1 MTTAVALSDHDL
13 ATYTK
18 SADLSKRAH
27 ALLQHQKESWD
38 ALREGYRLLD
48 HVETRSLDFGDYA
61 FRLQFNPRR
70 ITSSAAKVDA
80 KSIAKRPC
88 FLCPANLPKEQRGL
102 RFNDKYLVLCNPF
115 PIFPEHFTIPDLNH
129 VPQRILATFGD
140 MLDLTQAL
148 GQRYVVF
155 YNGPKC
161 GASAPDH
168 FHFQAGNRGFMP
180 IDSEYD
186 YVKTHLGR
194 QIANRGS
201 LHAYAVDKYLRSLI
215 SFESPSRTALMDAF
229 HAFYSTFDQML
240 THKAG
245 VEHDEPM
252 LNVITSYERGYW
264 RVILFP
270 RAKHRPSCFF
280 AEGEERMMLSPAS
293 VDFGGVVVTPVE
305 KDFRRVDKGILSQMF
320 KEVCLPTE
328 KFEDLTQR
336 LTAAL

>member
-18 SADLSKRAH
+18 SSDLAKRAH
-27 ALLQHQKESWD
+27 ALLQQQKATWET
-38 ALREGYRLLD
+38 LRNGYGMLD
-48 HVETRSLDFGDYA
+48 SIETRNLDFGDFS

-80 KSIAKRPC
+80 KSIAERKC
-88 FLCPANLPKEQRGL
+88 FLCPAHLPAEQRGL
-102 RFNDKYLVLCNPF
+102 PFADKYLLLCNPF
-115 PIFPEHFTIPDLNH
+115 PIFPEHFTIPEFSH
-129 VPQRILATFGD
+129 TPQRLLPTFGD

-148 GQRYVVF
+148 GDRYVVF

-186 YVKTHLGR
+186 HVKTHLGR

-201 LHAYAVDKYLRSLI
+201 LRAYAVDKYLRSLI
-215 SFESPSRTALMDAF
+215 SFESPSRAALMDAF
-229 HAFYSTFDQML
+229 NAFYATFEQMSP
-240 THKAG
+240 AD
-245 VEHDEPM
+245 HDEPM
-252 LNVITSYERGYW
+252 LNVLTSYDHGYW

-280 AEGEERMMLSPAS
+280 AEGDARILLSPAS
-293 VDFGGVVVTPVE
+293 VDFGGVCVTPIE
-305 KDFRRVDKGILSQMF
+305 QDFRRVDQAVLKQMF
-320 KEVCLPTE
+320 TEVCLPADT
-328 KFEDLTQR
+328 FADLSNR
-336 LTAAL
+336 LKAAL